1 MADNITKKL
10 DEVIETRL
18 SELEYYDLDNEHIG
32 DAVNAIEKLYKLRI
46 DESKVTEELEEKR
59 KTRESEEMLKEK
71 ELREKK
77 IDRWFGGIMTAATTA
92 ASLVFYGIW
101 MKKGF
106 KFEETGTF
114 TSTTFKGLFN
124 RFRPMK

>member
-18 SELEYYDLDNEHIG
+18 SEFEYYDLDNEHIG

-59 KTRESEEMLKEK
+59 IALEKEK
-71 ELREKK
+71 AEIQQSIYNALGYMHRLEKEVGIKSKTYTYIYDQTICENELSSKFVIEKED
-77 IDRWFGGIMTAATTA
+77 I
-92 ASLVFYGIW
+92 
-101 MKKGF
+101 
-106 KFEETGTF
+106 
-114 TSTTFKGLFN
+114 
-124 RFRPMK
+124 